1 MRTSWIS
8 PFALVAGCAMMHSS
22 SSTVALHSS
31 DRTPAATGEIR
42 AVPAPNGNTNVT
54 ITVDHLAPPDRI
66 APDATTYVA
75 WIVPKGDSVHDST
88 GTAMPNNAGQIRL
101 GSDLHGE
108 LQVVTPYK
116 DFQVVITPERTAAL
130 QQPTAAPVLS
140 ANVDRG

>member
-1 MRTSWIS
+1 M
-8 PFALVAGCAMMHSS
+8 FALAAGCSMMHAS
-22 SSTVALHSS
+22 SSTVALHST
-31 DRTPAATGEIR
+31 DRTPAATGEVSAI
-42 AVPAPNGNTNVT
+42 PAPNGNTHVT

-66 APDATTYVA
+66 VHDATTYVA

-88 GTAMPNNAGQIRL
+88 GTPAATNAGQIRL

-116 DFQVVITPERTAAL
+116 EFQVQITPERSAMQ
-130 QQPTAAPVLS
+130 QQPTSAPVLS